1 MKKDYVSAT
10 KAGVLLAAISI
21 AAVIAISLV
30 TPPAAA
36 HLANPPFAEPTPFAN
51 PPEIRSRAAEKRL
64 RAVLEIIDG
73 KYSIPNM
80 PGPATPLRQ
89 YRGWDAAEARPT
101 PPPPGT
107 PAGPGPT
114 LRVRLGDQVQIAFLN
129 RVDELNFA
137 YSQINNDL
145 PGLSDRG
152 CDKVFDSTADP
163 PTFWYPRKDR
173 FPNCFHGSV
182 IANVHFHGTHTSPDG
197 LGDNVLVQVVPDP
210 KQPDW
215 TAAFDT
221 FFNSR
226 TIPQKWSD
234 MPEAYRKDQIR
245 LIKEY
250 DEKAKAMAIKNRNPV
265 PDPMAPKNAERIA
278 AGLWPQFFYGAF
290 PNFFEV
296 PDYTA
301 KKPDG
306 SRRWNA
312 GQAPGTHWYH
322 SHKHGS
328 TSLHIRN
335 GLAGALI
342 IESNQ
347 EGGYDHVIRKF
358 YGWGD
363 TYGETHE
370 KIFVF
375 QQYDP
380 THNLE
385 RKKAD
390 GLGSR
395 QTLVN
400 GEYKPVIT
408 MKPGEVQLWR
418 FINATEG
425 NLSGG
430 VIDGG
435 VVTDTRALFEANGFL
450 FKQTAQDGVQFSR
463 TNYKNQPF
471 LTDKMVPDGFKLA
484 AGNRADLLVQAPKT
498 PGLIEFKSGGTTIFS
513 VNVTGSPET
522 RDKPFPDEAEWT
534 ELPAFLNDLVAPDPY
549 YNNNTLRFQWERGRP
564 GPGRIDGQPPHF
576 MINDKQFEE
585 KGEVVDQ
592 CMPLNGVEDWVL
604 ENWTTAVAHP
614 FHIHINP
621 FQVIKIEKPFEN
633 DDGTVGIQR
642 YQPKDNFVWQDVIA
656 IPAAVI
662 HDGTVTPGRVT
673 IRHKFLDFPG
683 TFVLHCHILAHE
695 DRGMMQLVRIVP
707 EDKYPHGCQDRIP
720 AHH

>member
-1 MKKDYVSAT
+1 MKKAYVT
-10 KAGVLLAAISI
+10 IPNKAEVFILVVVI
-21 AAVIAISLV
+21 AAVIASSL
-30 TPPAAA
+30 TTSPATAQSGG
-36 HLANPPFAEPTPFAN
+36 LPFSNPV
-51 PPEIRSRAAEKRL
+51 EIPRRGGENRL
-64 RAVLEIIDG
+64 RAVMEIVDDD
-73 KYSIPNM
+73 YLIPNLA
-80 PGPATPLRQ
+80 GPRHLRQ
-89 YRGWDAAEARPT
+89 YRGWDAAKPAPT
-101 PPPPGT
+101 PRPPGT
-107 PAGPGPT
+107 PTPKAGPGPT

-129 RVDELNFA
+129 KANEDNFPR
-137 YSQINNDL
+137 SVVGEGP
-145 PGLSDRG
+145 PGLSNVN
-152 CDKVFDSTADP
+152 CDKVFDSANQTYL
-163 PTFWYPRKDR
+163 YPRKDL
-173 FPNCFHGSV
+173 FPNCFHGSTT
-182 IANVHFHGTHTSPDG
+182 ANIHFHGTHTSPDG

-210 KQPDW
+210 NQPDF
-215 TAAFDT
+215 TASFDKI
-221 FFNSR
+221 FNSR
-226 TIPQKWSD
+226 QIPQKWVD
-234 MPEAYRKDQIR
+234 MPAAYRDAQVKLLR
-245 LIKEY
+245 EY
-250 DEKAKAMAIKNRNPV
+250 DDREEVRARQLGRRYERL
-265 PDPMAPKNAERIA
+265 APKNETRIR
-278 AGLWPQFFYGAF
+278 AGLWPQYFVGAF
-290 PNFFEV
+290 PNFFDI
-296 PDYTA
+296 PDYDKVGA
-301 KKPDG
+301 PFNSG
-306 SRRWNA
+306 GNGFNA

-342 IESNQ
+342 IESSQ
-347 EGGYDHVIRKF
+347 EGGYDHFIRKF

-363 TYGETHE
+363 TYGDHE
-370 KIFVF
+370 NIFVF

-380 THNLE
+380 TQNLL
-385 RKKAD
+385 RA
-390 GLGSR
+390 GSGGQGSK

-400 GEYKPVIT
+400 GKYKPILT

-430 VIDGG
+430 IIDGG
-435 VVTDTRALFEANGFL
+435 VVTNTRALFEANGFV

-498 PGLIEFKSGGTTIFS
+498 PGLVEFKSGGTPIFS

-522 RDKPFPDEAEWT
+522 GDKPAFPDEADWM
-534 ELPAFLNDLVAPDPY
+534 ELPKFLNDLRAPDPY
-549 YNNNTLRFQWERGRP
+549 YNNNTVRFQWERTRTTF
-564 GPGRIDGQPPHF
+564 GPDANGNPPHF

-592 CMPLNGVEDWVL
+592 CMPLGGLQDWVL
-604 ENWTTAVAHP
+604 ENWTSSVAHP

-621 FQVIKIEKPFEN
+621 FQVIKIEKPTG
-633 DDGTVGIQR
+633 DDT
-642 YQPKDNFVWQDVIA
+642 YEKYEPKDNYVWQDVIA

-662 HDGTVTPGRVT
+662 NGTHVTPGRVT
-673 IRHKFLDFPG
+673 IRHTFLDFHG

-707 EDKYPHGCQDRIP
+707 AANYPKGCQDHIP